1 MPNVINFSDV
11 TTQGNTVLQQNLTV
25 RGAFSTFSGNLFPS
39 VTNFSTLG
47 NSTARFL
54 SIYSQNLNVTYAN
67 TTAIVSPA
75 GVIGIGTTP
84 VAGGAAL
91 QIQGNVF
98 VSNSIVSTNLYT
110 TNVNTSTTNTLAIF
124 GPTGVIGIGTNPL
137 TGGASLQV
145 QGNLFAANA
154 LTAPTVFGANVNAS
168 TLNTVSIFGQ
178 TGVVGINTTPA
189 LSGATLQIQ
198 GNMYASNAIS
208 TQNVFAANVIT
219 TTTNTLV
226 IYGPAGLVGIG
237 TLVPGASLHVA
248 GNLWASNAISAP
260 NVVST
265 TLNSTT
271 LNVASILPA
280 INAAQNVYGIGFG
293 FTQNIFANV
302 QILGNLY
309 ASNALSA
316 PGLTATT
323 LNVAVMNVLVLYPSI
338 NATQNVFGVGVG
350 LSQNISAT
358 FQVAGNLWASN
369 AISAPNVLTTT
380 LNTTTAN
387 ILTILGRSGV
397 VGVGTAPVTG
407 GALLQVQGNLF
418 AANAIQ
424 TTNVIATQANLTY
437 ANVQGVYGPQ
447 GVVGVNQVPV
457 ASGATL
463 QVSGN
468 VYATNAISATN
479 LFVTNVFT
487 TGIYG
492 PNGLIGIGQ
501 VPVPGSANL
510 QIVGNVYA
518 SNALTALNAT
528 ATTANINTLN
538 VQSFLGT
545 QSVIGVN
552 QVPVVGGAGIQ
563 ISGNLYAANAVSAL
577 LVTATN
583 MNVNTLN
590 AFSIFGQGGVT
601 GVNQVPVASG
611 ATLQIGGNLWAS
623 NAISAQN
630 VVALTL
636 NTTTL
641 NVASIYPAI
650 NVTQNI
656 LGVGIGF
663 TQNVMAAL
671 QVSGNVYASNAISTT
686 NVFVTTLNATT
697 MNLFSLFP
705 GSNALSNNYGIG
717 IGLTQ
722 NITAALQ
729 VSGNIYASN
738 AISAPSIYTSNL
750 NAATVNTTSIY
761 SPLGLLGIGTNI
773 NLGATLQVLGN
784 IYVSTGMIATNVIAQ
799 SVNSSIINTFSIVG
813 AAGGVGVGT
822 TLPAAS
828 LHVVGNVYASNG
840 LQASILVATSV
851 NTTSLTISQL
861 YGPAGAG
868 VGIGT
873 VPQVGGAAL
882 QVVGNIYAS
891 NSIIAPSILLQT
903 LNTVSINTNSL
914 VGTYGA
920 IGIGTTP
927 IQGGSNLQVLGNIYA
942 SNAFLTSV
950 IYATT
955 LNTNFLNVSTIFTAT
970 GVVGVNQVPVT
981 GSANLQ
987 ILGNLYASNAIQV
1000 TNVVA
1005 TNLNVTYINTASFF
1019 TNSGVLGIGTTPVIG
1034 GANLQVGGNLFV
1046 SNALFTNNIFANTVN
1061 VNIVNVSSFYSS
1073 SGTFGVGVLAPPT
1086 GPNLYVVGNTFVSNA
1101 IQTTNLV
1108 VSGTINYGEDLF
1120 KRGPWLIPSAGNAAA
1135 ITGWINSTINAA
1147 SVPQSWWS
1155 SSAMPAYGNVANGP
1169 RGSTDYGGTVV
1180 LPDGRVLFAPYSAS
1194 NVGVFNPA
1202 TNQFSTIIPSSGS
1215 LNGGP
1220 NFTGGV
1226 LAPNGNVIFIS
1237 QGSFVGVFNP
1247 ETYAYTQV
1255 TIGTTGFRGGVLLPN
1270 GKVVLVPNS
1279 ATDIGLFDTQTLTY
1293 STNGTSTGGFWG
1305 GVLLPTGNVVFVP
1318 YTSTTVGQY
1327 DPSSGTIQSVA
1338 HSQGTNAFSGGVL
1351 VQNGRVVLVPHNASA
1366 VTIYNPD
1373 NGGSVSTP
1381 AVTGAPAA
1389 AFSGGFLTPSGNVI
1403 FVPYS
1408 SSSFGVYDPSR
1419 STYSTGGVIGS
1430 GTSKFIGG
1438 SLMLDGRGV
1447 FGSYSYANIVVLNT
1461 IGSTP
1466 PELCLSP
1473 YLNKF

>member
-54 SIYSQNLNVTYAN
+54 SIFSQNLNVTYAN
-67 TTAIVSPA
+67 TTAILGPA

-91 QIQGNVF
+91 QIQGNVS
-98 VSNSIVSTNLYT
+98 VSNSVVSTNLYT
-110 TNVNTSTTNTLAIF
+110 TTVNTFTTNTLAIF
-124 GPTGVIGIGTNPL
+124 GPTGVIGIGTTPVV
-137 TGGASLQV
+137 GGAALQV

-154 LTAPTVFGANVNAS
+154 LTAPTIFGSNINAS
-168 TLNTVSIFGQ
+168 TLNTISIFGQ
-178 TGVVGINTTPA
+178 SGVIGINTVPVVG
-189 LSGATLQIQ
+189 GAVLQIQ

-208 TQNVFAANVIT
+208 TQNVFAANVIS

-226 IYGPAGLVGIG
+226 IYGPAGLVGVG
-237 TLVPGASLHVA
+237 TLVPTASLHVA
-248 GNLWASNAISAP
+248 GNAWASNAISAP
-260 NVVST
+260 NVIALT
-265 TLNSTT
+265 MNTTT
-271 LNVASILPA
+271 LNVVSILPA
-280 INAAQNVYGIGFG
+280 INAAQNVYGVGFG
-293 FTQNIFANV
+293 FTQNIFATV

-316 PGLTATT
+316 PGLVATT
-323 LNVAVMNVLVLYPSI
+323 LNTAVMNVLAFYPAI
-338 NATQNVFGVGVG
+338 NASQNVFGVGVG
-350 LSQNISAT
+350 LSQNIGAT

-369 AISAPNVLTTT
+369 AISAPTVLTPT
-380 LNTTTAN
+380 LNATTAN

-397 VGVGTAPVTG
+397 VGVGTAPITG
-407 GALLQVQGNLF
+407 GALVQIQGNIF
-418 AANAIQ
+418 AANSIQ

-447 GVVGVNQVPV
+447 GVVGVNRVPV
-457 ASGATL
+457 VGSATL

-468 VYATNAISATN
+468 IYATNAISATN
-479 LFVTNVFT
+479 LFATNVFT

-492 PNGLIGIGQ
+492 PNGIIGIGQ
-501 VPVPGSANL
+501 VPVIDGAIL
-510 QIVGNVYA
+510 QIAGNVYA

-528 ATTANINTLN
+528 ATTANATTLN
-538 VQSFLGT
+538 VLSFFGT

-552 QVPVVGGAGIQ
+552 QVPIVGGAGIQ
-563 ISGNLYAANAVSAL
+563 ISGNLYAANAVSAPII
-577 LVTATN
+577 TGTT
-583 MNVNTLN
+583 MNVSTLN
-590 AFSIFGQGGVT
+590 IFSIFGKAGVT

-611 ATLQIGGNLWAS
+611 ATLQVDGNVWAS
-623 NAISAQN
+623 NAISAPN
-630 VVALTL
+630 VVATTL

-671 QVSGNVYASNAISTT
+671 QVSGNVYASNAISTQ
-686 NVFVTTLNATT
+686 NVFVTTLNAIT

-705 GSNALSNNYGIG
+705 ASNAVSNNFGIG
-717 IGLTQ
+717 IGYTQ
-722 NITAALQ
+722 NIAAALQ

-738 AISAPSIYTSNL
+738 SITAPTIFTANL
-750 NAATVNTTSIY
+750 NAATVNTTAIF
-761 SPLGLLGIGTNI
+761 SPAGLLGIGTSI

-799 SVNSSIINTFSIVG
+799 SINSSIINTFSIVG

-840 LQASILVATSV
+840 LQANVLVASSV
-851 NTTSLTISQL
+851 NLTSLTVSQL

-873 VPQVGGAAL
+873 TPVVGGAAL
-882 QVVGNIYAS
+882 QVLGNIYAS
-891 NSIIAPSILLQT
+891 NAIIAPSILLQT

-914 VGTYGA
+914 VGTYGS
-920 IGIGTTP
+920 IGIGTIP
-927 IQGGSNLQVLGNIYA
+927 VAGGANLQVVGNIYV
-942 SNAFLTSV
+942 SNSFLTTA

-955 LNTNFLNVSTIFTAT
+955 LNTNFMNVSTIFTGT
-970 GVVGVNQVPVT
+970 GVVGVNQVPVF

-1019 TNSGVLGIGTTPVIG
+1019 TNSGVLGIGTTPDIA

-1073 SGTFGVGVLAPPT
+1073 SGTFGVGILAPPT

-1120 KRGPWLIPSAGNAAA
+1120 KRGPWLIPSTSNAAA

-1169 RGSTDYGGTVV
+1169 LGSTEYSGSVV
-1180 LPDGRVLFAPYSAS
+1180 LPDGRVIFAPYSAS

-1202 TNQFSTIIPSSGS
+1202 TNQFSTIIPTGARPG
-1215 LNGGP
+1215 NYR
-1220 NFTGGV
+1220 GGV
-1226 LAPNGNVIFIS
+1226 LVPDGNVIFIPYLNS
-1237 QGSFVGVFNP
+1237 NVGVFNP
-1247 ETYAYTQV
+1247 ESYFLTNV
-1255 TIGTTGFRGGVLLPN
+1255 TATTGFTGGVLLPSGN
-1270 GKVVLVPNS
+1270 VLMVPDTAVN
-1279 ATDIGLFDTQTLTY
+1279 IGLFDPRELTY
-1293 STNGTSTGGFWG
+1293 SANTAATGYQG
-1305 GVLLPTGNVVFVP
+1305 GVLLPSGNVVFVP
-1318 YTSTTVGQY
+1318 HTSITVGQY
-1327 DPSSGTIQSVA
+1327 NPSSGAIQSTA
-1338 HSQGTNAFSGGVL
+1338 HGQASPAFSGGVL
-1351 VQNGRVVLVPHNASA
+1351 VQNGRVVMVPYNSSTVA
-1366 VTIYNPD
+1366 VYNPE
-1373 NGGSVSTP
+1373 NGGSVATTTP
-1381 AVTGAPAA
+1381 TGAPAA

-1419 STYSTGGVIGS
+1419 STYSTGGFIGS
-1430 GTSKFIGG
+1430 GTTKFVGG
-1438 SLMLDGRGV
+1438 SLMLDGRGI
-1447 FGSYSYANIVVLNT
+1447 FAPYSYANVVVLNT
-1461 IGSTP
+1461 IGSVP